1 MIEFAIFDCRSLI
14 SEIENRKSKNLES
27 VRCEL
32 RGISQTMSSSAHVA
46 GSSLIHYTSGYRCP
60 EYNKA
65 VGGKSDSSHLK
76 GLAADIRA
84 QTSSER
90 FAIVNGLVKAGFV
103 RIGMGRDFIHVD
115 MDMSKPQH
123 LMWVY

>member
-1 MIEFAIFDCRSLI
+1 MRVTRNFTDDEFKCPCCGEFVDSLPFRAFLAKLQDARNI
-14 SEIENRKSKNLES
+14 ASIPF
-27 VRCEL
+27 V
-32 RGISQTMSSSAHVA
+32 I
-46 GSSLIHYTSGYRCP
+46 TSGYRCP